1 MFASQRR
8 NEIYQLAQDRQF
20 ISVAELSSI
29 YQVSEVTIR
38 SDLKLL
44 EQQGKITKN
53 YGGAA
58 IVRDDVQPL
67 SATSQLLSDRKA
79 AIAHLAAELIE
90 EGDSLFL
97 DASSTTILLADYI
110 AKMNNVTVITNSIP
124 IFDKL
129 KEYRNGTVI
138 GLSGTLNPYTQSFV
152 GPFAEEMV
160 AKIRVS
166 KAFIAPK
173 GILPEGLRD
182 NNVQEAA
189 IRNRM
194 IASADKVIVLADH
207 SKFNNENV
215 VFSISSFDNVRCV
228 VTDQP
233 LKEPFVSLFQQ
244 KAIDVRAADPD
255 SKIVTTKPR
264 AEGDR

>member
-8 NEIYQLAQDRQF
+8 DEIYKLAQDRQF
-20 ISVAELSSI
+20 ISVAELSGI
-29 YQVSEVTIR
+29 FQVSDVTIR

-53 YGGAA
+53 YGGAS
-58 IVRDDVQPL
+58 ILREDVQPL
-67 SATSQLLSDRKA
+67 STTSQLLSDIKA
-79 AIAHLAAELIE
+79 AIAHEASALIE
-90 EGDSLFL
+90 EGDSVFL
-97 DASSTTILLADYI
+97 DSSSTTILLADAI
-110 AKMNNVTVITNSIP
+110 AKMSNVTVITNSIP

-138 GLSGTLNPYTQSFV
+138 GISGTLNPYTQSFV

-160 AKIRVS
+160 SKLRVS

-182 NNVQEAA
+182 NIVQEAA
-189 IRNRM
+189 IRDKM
-194 IASADKVIVLADH
+194 IASADKVVVLADH

-215 VFSISSFDNVRCV
+215 VFSISSFDKVQHV
-228 VTDQP
+228 VTDQA
-233 LKEPFVSLFQQ
+233 LKEPFSSLFQQ
-244 KAIDVRAADPD
+244 KGIEIRVANL
-255 SKIVTTKPR
+255 T
-264 AEGDR
+264 

>member
-8 NEIYQLAQDRQF
+8 DEIYKLAQDRQF
-20 ISVAELSSI
+20 ISVAELSRMF
-29 YQVSEVTIR
+29 QVSEVTIR

-53 YGGAA
+53 YGGAS
-58 IVRDDVQPL
+58 IFREDVQPL
-67 SATSQLLSDRKA
+67 STTSRLLSDIKA
-79 AIAHLAAELIE
+79 AIAHEASALIE

-97 DASSTTILLADYI
+97 DSSSTTILLADAI
-110 AKMNNVTVITNSIP
+110 AKMSHVTVITNSIP

-138 GLSGTLNPYTQSFV
+138 GISGTLNPYTQSFV

-160 AKIRVS
+160 SKLRVS

-182 NNVQEAA
+182 NIVQEAA
-189 IRNRM
+189 IRHKM
-194 IASADKVIVLADH
+194 IASADKVVVLADH

-215 VFSISSFDNVRCV
+215 VFSISSFDKVQHV
-228 VTDQP
+228 VTNQA
-233 LKEPFVSLFQQ
+233 LTAPFNSLFQQ
-244 KAIDVRAADPD
+244 KGIDIRVANL
-255 SKIVTTKPR
+255 T
-264 AEGDR
+264 